1 MILVITVS
9 MVVVMTINNVNTLD
23 VDVVASNRGADCDSK
38 WLFRSNKWLTT
49 ILLDVEAIND
59 EQCSKQWQQWRS

>member
-23 VDVVASNRGADCDSK
+23 VDVVASNRGADCGSK
-38 WLFRSNKWLTT
+38 
-49 ILLDVEAIND
+49 
-59 EQCSKQWQQWRS
+59 